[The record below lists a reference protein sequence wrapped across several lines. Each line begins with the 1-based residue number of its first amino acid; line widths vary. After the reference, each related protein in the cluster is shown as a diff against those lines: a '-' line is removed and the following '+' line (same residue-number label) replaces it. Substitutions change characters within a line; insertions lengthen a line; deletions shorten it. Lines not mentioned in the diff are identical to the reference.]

1 MRFADPRSVA
11 ARRPKIDEA
20 VRSILVPHSTPSDI
34 SDADLPT
41 ASQLAFTAPITPL
54 ATGADAPFATYSV
67 TPANLDKITS
77 FLLRGERRKAVKYA
91 LDHKLWAH
99 AFVISSCVDTDCW
112 TDVVMDFLRSEL
124 TPSVEAS
131 SGGANGREG
140 MRVAYSMFAGL
151 GAESSES

>member
-1 MRFADPRSVA
+1 MRIADPRSVT
-11 ARRPKIDEA
+11 RRPKIDEA
-20 VRSILVPHSTPSDI
+20 VRSILVPHSTPSEI

-112 TDVVMDFLRSEL
+112 TDVVMEFLRSEL
-124 TPSVEAS
+124 TPSIEAS
-131 SGGANGREG
+131 SSGANGREG